1 MAHTF
6 HIASFGCRASQ
17 SEGAAIEEELGL
29 SGVEAVDSP
38 YGADVLVVN
47 SCTVT
52 EEADRD
58 VQRLIRKVSRRSP
71 STRILVTGCYAQRRP
86 EELASMPGVTSVVGN
101 SHKSRVG
108 PLVLD
113 SLDDFHHPMPGRAE
127 VFCSDIFEQKVL
139 PGPLVQGSAGRTRAT
154 VKVQDGCNAN
164 CSFCIIPS
172 VRGRGRS
179 LEPEAVIAHVRDL
192 AGRGFPE
199 VVFSGIHLGSY
210 GRDLPKPVS
219 LAGLIRAVLDQVPE
233 LRKLRLSSIEPLE
246 VTEEIIQLVASEPRI
261 AKHFHIPM
269 QSGSTRVLRAMRRPY
284 TGEYYSDLLS
294 RVQDRV
300 PDASIGAD
308 VMVGF
313 PGETDEEFLGTHR
326 RIEASPLT
334 YLHVFPYSPRPGTPA
349 AEMEPV
355 PSHVARFRG
364 RQLRR
369 VIARKNLEFRAAL
382 VGRTLDV
389 LVLDEPP
396 AGGRR
401 AGLSDNF
408 VKVSVPERLEP
419 GRWHRVRVTGVDGEG
434 VLAAS
439 RAKGSGP
446 VDHVL

>member
-1 MAHTF
+1 MAPAPAKSSEGTF

-17 SEGAAIEEELGL
+17 SEGATIEEELGL
-29 SGVEAVDSP
+29 SGAAPVDSP

-52 EEADRD
+52 EQADRD
-58 VQRLIRKVSRRSP
+58 VRRLIRKVSRRSP
-71 STRILVTGCYAQRRP
+71 ATRIIVTGCYAQRRP
-86 EELASMPGVTSVVGN
+86 EELASMPGVGRVVGN

-108 PLVLD
+108 ALVLD
-113 SLDDFHHPMPGRAE
+113 WLENDLQNPASGRAE
-127 VFCSDIFEQKVL
+127 VFCSDIFEEKAL
-139 PGPLVQGSAGRTRAT
+139 PGPVVQGSAGRTRAT

-172 VRGRGRS
+172 VRGRSRS
-179 LEPEAVIAHVRDL
+179 LEPEAVIGHVRDL
-192 AGRGFPE
+192 VDRGFPE
-199 VVFSGIHLGSY
+199 IVFSGIHLGSY
-210 GRDLPKPVS
+210 GRDLVETTS
-219 LAGLIRAVLDQVPE
+219 LAGLIRVVLDQAPE
-233 LRKLRLSSIEPLE
+233 LEKLRLSSIEPLE
-246 VTEEIIQLVASEPRI
+246 VSEEIIHLVATERRI

-294 RVQDRV
+294 RVHDGI

-313 PGETDEEFLGTHR
+313 PGETDEEFLETHR

-355 PSHVARFRG
+355 PDHVARFRG
-364 RQLRR
+364 RQLREL
-369 VIARKNLEFRAAL
+369 IAGKNLDFRAAF
-382 VGRTLDV
+382 VGRKLDA
-389 LVLDEPP
+389 LILDDPP
-396 AGGRR
+396 AEGWR

-408 VKVSVPERLEP
+408 VKIWVPGNLEP
-419 GRWHRVRVTGVDGEG
+419 GRWHRVHVTGVEGEG
-434 VLAAS
+434 VLATA
-439 RAKGSGP
+439 
-446 VDHVL
+446 